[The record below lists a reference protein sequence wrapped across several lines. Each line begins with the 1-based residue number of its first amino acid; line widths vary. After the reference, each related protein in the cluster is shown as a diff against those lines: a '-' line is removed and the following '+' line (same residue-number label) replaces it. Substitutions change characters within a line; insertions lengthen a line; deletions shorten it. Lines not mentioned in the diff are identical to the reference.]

1 MTSRQ
6 TDKQDVNVRVGEFSA
21 TTKQAVSEA
30 RAQLKQ
36 AEDAARSHYKA
47 GVAQAN
53 ADDHSAQA
61 LASDNALERFWEKAQ
76 AGVEQGS
83 ANFHTAVAKRQDA
96 AVQKARLT
104 H

>member
-21 TTKQAVSEA
+21 TTKQA
-30 RAQLKQ
+30 
-36 AEDAARSHYKA
+36 EDAARSHYKA

-53 ADDHSAQA
+53 ADDHNAQA
-61 LASDNALERFWEKAQ
+61 LAPGNALQHFWEKAQ

-83 ANFHTAVAKRQDA
+83 ANFHTAVARRQDA
-96 AVQKARLT
+96 AVQKARHT